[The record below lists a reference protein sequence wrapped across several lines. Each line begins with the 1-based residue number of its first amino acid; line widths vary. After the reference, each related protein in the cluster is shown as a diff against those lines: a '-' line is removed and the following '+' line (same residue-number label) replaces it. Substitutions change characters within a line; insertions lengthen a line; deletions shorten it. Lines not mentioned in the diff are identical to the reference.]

1 MWRHGYMR
9 IRFNV
14 WRILCPLVNLK
25 PLFGVFGKR
34 WGGSGGGLRK
44 SPPPLPRK
52 KKPPPAR
59 RWRETK
65 GTNTQASKQPARR
78 GMDSQTGVFCLSSIH
93 SPLLSSQT
101 PFSPLPFP
109 GAFLPPDLPCIA
121 NPGFVRC
128 FPFASVGIC

>member
-34 WGGSGGGLRK
+34 WGGGSGGGLRK

-52 KKPPPAR
+52 KNPTRHEGGER
-59 RWRETK
+59 RR
-65 GTNTQASKQPARR
+65 GTNAPGKQPARR
-78 GMDSQTGVFCLSSIH
+78 GGNSQAGVFCLSSIH
-93 SPLLSSQT
+93 SPLLSFANPVLS
-101 PFSPLPFP
+101 PFP

>member
-34 WGGSGGGLRK
+34 WGEVEGVEEITTTPEKKTTRHEGGERRRGDKRPQASNQPGGGGN
-44 SPPPLPRK
+44 S
-52 KKPPPAR
+52 
-59 RWRETK
+59 
-65 GTNTQASKQPARR
+65 QA
-78 GMDSQTGVFCLSSIH
+78 GVFCLSSIH